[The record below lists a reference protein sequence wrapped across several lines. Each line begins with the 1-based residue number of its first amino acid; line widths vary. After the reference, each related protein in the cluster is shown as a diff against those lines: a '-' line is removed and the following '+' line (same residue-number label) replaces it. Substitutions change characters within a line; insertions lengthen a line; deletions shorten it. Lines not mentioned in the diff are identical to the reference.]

1 MPRCTLCRLR
11 YDAASPEDR
20 ARHGRVHDALLR
32 GLRYRPAQSDRVVCE
47 QDGMRLAVVTGE
59 SPVAQRRRAVLAFR
73 LASREM
79 RYSGSGY
86 TKREPKEQDSHAFL
100 LYRKGRLIGLF
111 ILARR
116 DRWTDAAWNDEEP
129 NGIAEKS
136 GWAACRKSIPEGG
149 PLWSVDF
156 MWIARDRRRQGYG
169 KLLLEGAGC
178 FLGARPEEF
187 GWLPPFTPFGKAF
200 IRHVQPEEFRAAK

>member
-1 MPRCTLCRLR
+1 MR
-11 YDAASPEDR
+11 YDDASPEDR

-32 GLRYRPAQSDRVVCE
+32 GLRYRPARSDRVVCE
-47 QDGMRLAVVTGE
+47 QGGTRVAVVTGE
-59 SPVAQRRRAVLAFR
+59 SPVPQRRRAVLAFR

-86 TKREPKEQDSHAFL
+86 TKREPKEEDSHAFL
-100 LYRKGRLIGLF
+100 LYRGERLVGLF

-116 DRWTDAAWNDEEP
+116 GRWTRAAWNDEDP
-129 NGIAEKS
+129 NGIAEMS
-136 GWAACRKSIPEGG
+136 GWTVCRERVPDGE

-156 MWIARDRRRQGYG
+156 MWIARNRRRQGYG
-169 KLLLEGAGC
+169 RLLLECAGR
-178 FLGARPEEF
+178 FLGTPPGEF

-200 IRHVQPEEFRAAK
+200 IRHVQPEDFLATK